1 MIDLRTGYIVSPRG
15 DAVWFLALPFLAT
28 AIALASQ
35 RWLSSIAVVA
45 FSLWVT
51 TPHHFATWLRAYG
64 NREDR
69 SRWREP
75 LVAGPLAIGL
85 LTCAGIVWAPM
96 SLLLVAWL
104 WDHQHSIMQQY
115 GFARIYDVKARTGGP
130 ATSRAD
136 LALGWVLYVNL
147 IVVSPLYS
155 DFWIRE
161 LHRFGLP
168 IGATAIQTL
177 QTTSA
182 ALTAVFLV
190 AYFSQLVVSLRQ
202 GHAANPIKYLFIGS
216 SYFLWYCTAW
226 WSQSVLVATIA
237 HAIMHGVQYIVMV
250 HTHLRR
256 KGPES
261 GAWTTW
267 LVAPRHVLAFLGIC
281 LLYSVLLQW
290 LTAQPIETFAF
301 GAIGFGADLYPA
313 IPELGKP
320 GYTTDRARELFAA
333 LVIQGVPLVHYFLDS
348 FIWKMRDERVR
359 EAL

>member
-1 MIDLRTGYIVSPRG
+1 MSPRG

-69 SRWREP
+69 SRWSEP
-75 LVAGPLAIGL
+75 LVVGPLVIGL
-85 LTCAGIVWAPM
+85 LTGAGILWAPM

-130 ATSRAD
+130 GTARAD

-147 IVVSPLYS
+147 LVVSPLYS

-161 LHRFGLP
+161 LYRFGLP
-168 IGATAIQTL
+168 IGAAAIQTL

-182 ALTAVFLV
+182 GLTALFLL
-190 AYFSQLVVSLRQ
+190 AYLGQLARSMRQ
-202 GHAANPIKYLFIGS
+202 GQAANPIKYLFIGS

-237 HAIMHGVQYIVMV
+237 HAIMHGVQYLVLT

-256 KGPES
+256 KGSAS
-261 GAWTTW
+261 GAFAAW
-267 LVAPRHVLAFLGIC
+267 LVAPRHVIAFLGAC
-281 LLYSVLLQW
+281 LVYSIFVQW
-290 LTAQPIETFAF
+290 LAAQPLETFAF
-301 GAIGFGADLYPA
+301 GAIGFATGLYPS

-320 GYTTDRARELFAA
+320 GYTPERARELLAA
-333 LVIQGVPLVHYFLDS
+333 LVIQGAPLVHYFLDS
-348 FIWKMRDERVR
+348 FIWKMRDDRIR